1 MMVSDDMGA
10 FAKLEDVVKGYI
22 FQALHVR
29 TGILEDYYTGT
40 MRVKFFWTKP
50 PYSFGT
56 GWVKKKALKDLSLK
70 AEHLLPFYYLL
81 NISSLSD
88 IRNRIEDSS
97 IAPNLIKLSRA

>member
-1 MMVSDDMGA
+1 MVSDDIGA

-50 PYSFGT
+50 P
-56 GWVKKKALKDLSLK
+56 
-70 AEHLLPFYYLL
+70 
-81 NISSLSD
+81 
-88 IRNRIEDSS
+88 
-97 IAPNLIKLSRA
+97 